1 MAPGLS
7 APMRLALAAIAAWD
21 AGCSRSHFKML
32 YFSLRTHGKNQHL
45 IKLHIPSKNL
55 KLATQTLT
63 YKYFICK
70 EAAIQAFSGGCV
82 LCIIMYNTTSG

>member
-1 MAPGLS
+1 MAPGLN
-7 APMRLALAAIAAWD
+7 APIGSALAAISAWD

-32 YFSLRTHGKNQHL
+32 YFSLRTHRKKQHL
-45 IKLHIPSKNL
+45 IKFRIPSKNL

-63 YKYFICK
+63 CKYFICK